1 MADLLDPKQIAD
13 LLTLLTPGLI
23 IVTIRTRVV
32 SGTYPEYKDRLVAF
46 GLVSVFY
53 FAIVAPLFQ
62 IQSGV
67 LLPEWLWRLLQYF
80 LIPIGIGIAFAYEYQ
95 HRFLYTLAEKAG
107 LSLAHH
113 LPAAWDYTFEALPA
127 GAFILVTLAD
137 GRTIP
142 GKMTKNSFASSSNE
156 ERDLLL
162 EELWSIDGGGVWSK
176 VDPPRSILICG
187 KDVKLVEIF

>member
-1 MADLLDPKQIAD
+1 MADLINPKQIAD

-23 IVTIRTRVV
+23 IVTIRTRAI
-32 SGTYPEYKDRLVAF
+32 SGTYPDYKDRLVAF

-53 FAIVAPLFQ
+53 FAVIAPIFH

-67 LLPEWLWRLLQYF
+67 DLPLWLWKLLQYF
-80 LIPIGIGIAFAYEYQ
+80 LIPAAIGIALAYEHQ
-95 HRFLYTLAEKAG
+95 LRILYRLAEWAG

-127 GAFILVTLAD
+127 GTFILVTLTD
-137 GRTIP
+137 GTTIP

-162 EELWSIDGGGVWSK
+162 EELWSVDSHGHWAK

-187 KDVKLVEIF
+187 KDVKLVEIY